1 MKKLTLTALV
11 LGLGAMLPLM
21 AADAA
26 ANYKAHCAKCH
37 GADGAGKTK
46 MGQKAGCKDYTNADV
61 QAKLNDDHAFK
72 SLKQGM
78 KEGDKELM
86 AAFGE
91 KLSDDE
97 IKALIAYMRTFK
109 K

>member
-1 MKKLTLTALV
+1 MKKLLALIV
-11 LGLGAMLPLM
+11 AACVAAAVSAN

-26 ANYKAHCAKCH
+26 ANYKSQCAKCH

-46 MGQKAGCKDYTNADV
+46 MGQKAGAKDYTNPKV
-61 QAKLNDDHAFK
+61 QAEMKDDQAFK
-72 SLKQGM
+72 HLKEGM

-86 AAFGE
+86 APFGD
-91 KLSDDE
+91 KFSDDE
-97 IKALIAYMRTFK
+97 LKALIAYMRTFK

>member
-1 MKKLTLTALV
+1 MKKLTVILSV
-11 LGLGAMLPLM
+11 LGLSAVLPLQ

-26 ANYKAHCAKCH
+26 ANWKTHCAKCH
-37 GADGAGKTK
+37 GADGKGATK

-72 SLKQGM
+72 SIKQGM

-86 AAFGE
+86 APFGD

-97 IKALIAYMRTFK
+97 IKALIAHVRAFK